1 MSGARKILAL
11 LVGASMLTAMGGVYV
26 GHKALHRA
34 EAYMQ
39 RALSFK
45 AQADE
50 FKGGLAIMKGRLDD
64 AERRLAEARKGRP
77 LCPVGRPGTLS
88 YAASNYVNV
97 KAPHDHY
104 WRGQKGR
111 DKHGHAVF
119 ESPEWSLRAG
129 AIVLRNYARRH
140 KLNTVEGIVKRFST
154 SNHAEYIGFLCKCL
168 GLKPDEP
175 FDVVRRMP
183 ELLPAMV
190 KFETGASVRPEHVAI
205 LDFLKES

>member
-1 MSGARKILAL
+1 MASRPLAAI
-11 LVGASMLTAMGGVYV
+11 LVGASLVVASAGVYV
-26 GHKALHRA
+26 GHKAVSQT
-34 EAYMQ
+34 EAYLQ
-39 RALSFK
+39 ESLRWKGQAEEAK
-45 AQADE
+45 AR
-50 FKGGLAIMKGRLDD
+50 LAIMKGRLDD
-64 AERRLAEARKGRP
+64 AERRLAESRKGRP
-77 LCPVGRPGTLS
+77 LYPVGRPGTLS

-154 SNHAEYIGFLCKCL
+154 SNHAEYIGFLCKRL